1 MAKKRILKRT
11 HLIVG
16 EGPAELT
23 MLRAIHSIFEC
34 KPDHKLKFESANGGS
49 PVDIVKYAKNVMD
62 YHKYDLCTV
71 LIDSDIQFCKKT
83 YVIISEKNLNII
95 KSEPVCLEG
104 FLLHI
109 MNIKVTAGSD
119 ANKCKSLIERK
130 YKAPYKYRDIK
141 YYEPIFQ
148 ALKESGQMN
157 DILKRILY
165 EIFEHKIA

>member
-1 MAKKRILKRT
+1 MAKKRKLKQT

-23 MLRAIHSIFEC
+23 MLRAIQCVYEC

-49 PVDIVKYAKNVMD
+49 PVDIVKYARNVMD

-71 LIDSDIQFCKKT
+71 LIDSDIPFCKKT
-83 YVIISEKNLNII
+83 YTIISEQQLNII

-104 FLLHI
+104 FLLQI
-109 MNIKVTAGSD
+109 MNIKVIAGWD
-119 ANKCKSLIERK
+119 ANKCKSLIEKK
-130 YKAPYKYRDIK
+130 YKAPYKYRDTK

-148 ALKESGQMN
+148 TLKEDGQMN
-157 DILKRILY
+157 NILKRVLN
-165 EIFEHKIA
+165 EIFEQKIA